1 MNISISSMKVMLAAV
16 MMMSSNVALAMAD
29 HHEISDNITTA
40 VARPERSDKDRR
52 DDAWRKPAEVLSFA
66 GIKEGMTVL
75 DVNSGHGYY
84 SEILSHAVGEK
95 GKVVAH
101 NGVIYWNYVK
111 NDVAERYTGRLAN
124 VTQLYTGKEEV
135 EWPKAS
141 VDAAVLMIAFHD
153 YYHYLKPDVL
163 ADTMPAILASIKD
176 TLKDGG
182 VFVLSDHAAR
192 VGAAPEFEKTL
203 HRIDPEFVKKQ
214 VLAAGF
220 KFVESSDALSN
231 PDDDYSLGV
240 FNEKVRHK
248 TDRFILKFTK

>member
-1 MNISISSMKVMLAAV
+1 MNISISSMKGIFAAA
-16 MMMSSNVALAMAD
+16 MMMSSNVALAMPD
-29 HHEISDNITTA
+29 HHEISDTIKEA
-40 VARPERSDKDRR
+40 VASAERSDKDKR
-52 DDAWRKPAEVLSFA
+52 DDVWRKPAEVLSFA

-84 SEILSHAVGEK
+84 SEILSHAVGDK
-95 GKVVAH
+95 GKVIAH

-111 NDVAERYTGRLAN
+111 NDVAQRYTGRLEN

-141 VDAAVLMIAFHD
+141 VDVAVLMIAFHD

-163 ADTMPAILASIKD
+163 ADAMPAILVSIKD

-182 VFVLSDHAAR
+182 TFVLSDHAAR
-192 VGAAPEFEKTL
+192 AGTAPAFEKTL

-220 KFVESSDALSN
+220 KFVGSSDALSN
-231 PDDDYSLGV
+231 PDDDHSLGV
-240 FNEKVRHK
+240 FDEKIRHK

>member
-1 MNISISSMKVMLAAV
+1 MNISISSMKVMFAAA
-16 MMMSSNVALAMAD
+16 MMMSSNVALAMPD
-29 HHEISDNITTA
+29 HHEIPDTIKAA
-40 VARPERSDKDRR
+40 VANAERSDKDRN

-84 SEILSHAVGEK
+84 SEILSHAVGNT

-101 NGVIYWNYVK
+101 NGDIYWNYVK
-111 NDVAERYTGRLAN
+111 NDVAQRYAGRLAN

-141 VDAAVLMIAFHD
+141 VDVAVLMIAFHD
-153 YYHYLKPDVL
+153 YYHYIKPDVL
-163 ADTMPAILASIKD
+163 ADAMPAILASIKHA
-176 TLKDGG
+176 LKDGG
-182 VFVLSDHAAR
+182 IFVLSDHAAKA
-192 VGAAPEFEKTL
+192 GSTPKFDKTL

-220 KFVESSDALSN
+220 KFVGSSDALSN
-231 PDDDYSLGV
+231 PDDDHSLGV
-240 FNEKVRHK
+240 FDKKIRHK